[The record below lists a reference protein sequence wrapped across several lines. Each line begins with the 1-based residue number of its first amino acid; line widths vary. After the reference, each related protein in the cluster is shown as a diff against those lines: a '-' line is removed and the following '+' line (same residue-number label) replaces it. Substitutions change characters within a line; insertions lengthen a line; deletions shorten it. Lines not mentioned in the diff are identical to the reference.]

1 MEHCSSSMR
10 LVKGLLERC
19 VQVVEQ
25 LSALP
30 DGARLSEL
38 ARALD
43 LPKTAGHRLLAELT
57 RLGWVEQLGADGPYR
72 LTTRLPL
79 LTQRV
84 LHATGLPDLAQ
95 PVLESVARQSGE
107 LARLTVA
114 LPDQLVWL
122 AQVQGAP
129 PGLMYQPTLSDPV
142 RPHATANGKAWL
154 ATLPQARALAIARN
168 AGLGTL
174 RPTPRTLATST
185 QLVADLIRTRRRG
198 YALAEEEAERG
209 VVALAV
215 SIGAPALGTI
225 SVAGP
230 MLRLPRARHAALAAT
245 LKQAALE
252 LAAAWPRLRPQH
264 RASA

>member
-1 MEHCSSSMR
+1 MR

-19 VQVVEQ
+19 VELVEQ

-30 DGARLSEL
+30 DGARLSDL

-43 LPKTAGHRLLAELT
+43 LPKTAAHRLLAELA
-57 RLGWVEQLGADGPYR
+57 RLGWVEQPGADGPYR
-72 LTTRLPL
+72 LTMRLPL

-84 LHATGLPDLAQ
+84 LHATGLADLAQ
-95 PVLESVARQSGE
+95 PVLERVAHESAE

-154 ATLPQARALAIARN
+154 ATLPEARALAIARD

-174 RPTPRTLATST
+174 CPTPRTLATPAA
-185 QLVADLIRTRRRG
+185 LLADLARIRRRG
-198 YALAEEEAERG
+198 HAIAAEEAERG
-209 VVALAV
+209 VVAIAV
-215 SIGAPALGTI
+215 AIGAPVLGTI

-230 MLRLPRARHAALAAT
+230 LLRLPRARHAALAAT

-252 LAAAWPRLRPQH
+252 LAAAWPRLKPQQ

>member
-1 MEHCSSSMR
+1 MR

-19 VQVVEQ
+19 VEVVER

-30 DGARLSEL
+30 DGARLSDL
-38 ARALD
+38 ARSLD
-43 LPKTAGHRLLAELT
+43 LPKTAAHRLLAELS
-57 RLGWVEQLGADGPYR
+57 RVGWVEQADTDGPYR
-72 LTTRLPL
+72 LTSRLPL

-84 LHATGLPDLAQ
+84 LHATGMPDLAQ
-95 PVLESVARQSGE
+95 PVLERVARASGE

-154 ATLPQARALAIARN
+154 ATLPEARALAIAREG
-168 AGLGTL
+168 GLGTL
-174 RPTPRTLATST
+174 CPTPRTLATE
-185 QLVADLIRTRRRG
+185 VALLAELARTRRRG
-198 YALAEEEAERG
+198 YAVAEEEAERG
-209 VVALAV
+209 VVAIAV
-215 SIGAPALGTI
+215 AIGVPVLGTI

-245 LKQAALE
+245 LTQAALE
-252 LAAAWPRLRPQH
+252 LAAAWPRLLPQH
-264 RASA
+264 KASA